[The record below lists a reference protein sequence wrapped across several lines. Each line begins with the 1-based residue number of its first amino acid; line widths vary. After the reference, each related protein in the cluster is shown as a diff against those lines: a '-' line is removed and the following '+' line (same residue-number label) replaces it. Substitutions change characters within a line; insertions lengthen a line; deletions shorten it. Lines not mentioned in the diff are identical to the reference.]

1 MPLDAPITSPK
12 IQPTAPPL
20 IGALEVDDPVLYEE
34 IARPWDFCV
43 TPLTAGPFI
52 HRKEFLLT
60 PAFALYQDS
69 FLSPSR
75 VFGMTPPGLLGFA
88 VPIRTGRCST
98 FWHDTLH
105 EQGLPASLPGALEA
119 NIDAGQV
126 HLIVL
131 ISLNFIHRTLAPD
144 VASALLSAATTR
156 LLPASG
162 ARIDRLKRLLLCML
176 RQTHRRPTM
185 LEHPAVL
192 RALEAN
198 LLAYLLDTVELPGLR
213 ANRPPSPVIRQRG
226 LNRALEFLRDAD
238 LSTISVPQLCS
249 ESSVSQRTL
258 EYAFLDTYGL
268 TPLAFLRRWRFH
280 AVRRQLT
287 LAPAGS
293 LTITQAAYGQGFYQ
307 LGRFTAEYR
316 QLFGEG
322 PLATLRRSPRVHLDR
337 PG

>member
-1 MPLDAPITSPK
+1 MSLDDPIGSPK

-20 IGALEVDDPVLYEE
+20 IGSLEVDDPVLYEE
-34 IARPWDFCV
+34 IARPWDFCI

-60 PAFALYQDS
+60 PTFVLYQDS

-88 VPIRTGRCST
+88 VPIRLGRRST

-126 HLIVL
+126 HLIAL
-131 ISLNFIHRTLAPD
+131 ISLDFIHQTLTPE
-144 VASALLSAATTR
+144 VASALVSTAATR

-162 ARIDRLKRLLLCML
+162 TKIDRLRRLLLGML
-176 RQTHRRPTM
+176 RQTHRGPTM
-185 LEHPAVL
+185 LERPAVL
-192 RALEAN
+192 RSLETN
-198 LLAYLLDTVELPGLR
+198 LLAYLLDTVELPGLG
-213 ANRPPSPVIRQRG
+213 ANRRPSPVKRQRG
-226 LNRALEFLRDAD
+226 LNRALEFLREAD
-238 LSTISVPQLCS
+238 LADLADLTVPRLCG
-249 ESSVSQRTL
+249 ESGVGQRTL
-258 EYAFLDTYGL
+258 EYAFLGTYGM
-268 TPLAFLRRWRFH
+268 TPLAFLRRRRFH

-322 PLATLRRSPRVHLDR
+322 PLETLRRSPRVR
-337 PG
+337 SG